1 MSVSTKLPQL
11 LENRHLICPCGLC
24 CYHHQYGNIVTY
36 WKIQVIQEEVGNL
49 NETETNSCLIKK
61 KKKSQSKEN
70 DETFLRYPI
79 NYNKSDIKT

>member
-1 MSVSTKLPQL
+1 MKQKPIPVLF
-11 LENRHLICPCGLC
+11 
-24 CYHHQYGNIVTY
+24 
-36 WKIQVIQEEVGNL
+36 
-49 NETETNSCLIKK
+49 KK